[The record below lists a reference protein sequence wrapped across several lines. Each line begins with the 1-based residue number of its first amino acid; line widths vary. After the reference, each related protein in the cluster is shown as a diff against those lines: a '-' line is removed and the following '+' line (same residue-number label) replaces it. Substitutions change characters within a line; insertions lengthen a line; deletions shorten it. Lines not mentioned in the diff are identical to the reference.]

1 MKNFLVAYLDVLGG
15 KAIIRKSPEE
25 FFANCVEL
33 FQNFPQKIDTALGNF
48 KNYNILRKTFS
59 DNICIAMKIQEGKDS
74 FASYCNF
81 FDYVGGLQKY
91 ALVQFGWILR
101 GGISLGDIHLSE
113 DIVSGTPL
121 IEAVEIEENV
131 SIYPRIV
138 LGQSIQKEID
148 IHRLNK
154 LCKLCCLQSDHD
166 GNFFIDYIGRTVFFI
181 KNEKDLCRKKAL
193 ADVLTRIAAWISYR
207 IEENSSE
214 MRILAKWL
222 WLLSYFNDRLKDDFP
237 HLVSFW
243 DPCKKKISCSDL
255 LVDEIKL
262 LLDDK

>member
-1 MKNFLVAYLDVLGG
+1 MKKFLVAYLDVLGG

-33 FQNFPQKIDTALGNF
+33 FQKFPQKIDTALENF
-48 KNYNILRKTFS
+48 ENYNILRKTFS
-59 DNICIAMKIQEGKDS
+59 DNICIVMPIQEGKDS

-91 ALVQFGWILR
+91 ALVRFGWSLR
-101 GGISLGDIHLSE
+101 GGISLGDIHLSD

-121 IEAVEIEENV
+121 IEAVEIEENI

-138 LGQSIQKEID
+138 LGQSIQKEIG

-154 LCKLCCLQSDHD
+154 LCEFCCLQSDHD
-166 GNFFIDYIGRTVFFI
+166 GNFFIDYIGRTVFII

-193 ADVLTRIAAWISYR
+193 SDVLTRIAAWISYR
-207 IEENSSE
+207 IEENNSN

-237 HLVSFW
+237 ILLSFW
-243 DPCKKKISCSDL
+243 EPCKKKISCSDFLVHEMEL
-255 LVDEIKL
+255 LPHNK
-262 LLDDK
+262 